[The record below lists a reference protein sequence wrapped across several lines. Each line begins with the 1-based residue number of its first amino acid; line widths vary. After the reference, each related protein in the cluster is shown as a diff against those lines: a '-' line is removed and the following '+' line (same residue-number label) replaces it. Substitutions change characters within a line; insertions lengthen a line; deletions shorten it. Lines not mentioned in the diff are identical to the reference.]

1 MPYKDKAK
9 QKEYQKEWRA
19 KNPNANK
26 KWRAKN
32 PNANKKWRA
41 KLKENIVAFKE
52 YNRKRNGYYKYKSK
66 DNELP
71 Q

>member
-1 MPYKDKAK
+1 MPYKDKEK
-9 QKEYQKEWRA
+9 YKEYQKEWRA

-26 KWRAKN
+26 E
-32 PNANKKWRA
+32 WRA
-41 KLKENIVAFKE
+41 KLKEDIVAFKE
-52 YNRKRNGYYKYKSK
+52 YNRKRNGYYQYKSK